1 VKVYLDM
8 CSLKRPFDD
17 QNQSRTWIETQAV
30 IRILDA
36 FHRGRCA
43 VVNSD
48 ALLYENSRNP
58 KPVRRNRVGVLL
70 NSFGRPVA
78 GTAAVTRRAIEIRS
92 FGIPDMDALHL
103 AMAEKAGCV
112 YFITCDEAL
121 LRRTRHMEMGL
132 VVTSPTVFVEEND
145 V

>member
-1 VKVYLDM
+1 M

-17 QNQSRTWIETQAV
+17 QNQSRVWIETQAV

-36 FHRGRCA
+36 FHQGRCA

-48 ALLYENSRNP
+48 ALVYENSQNP

-70 NSFGRPVA
+70 NSFGRPA
-78 GTAAVTRRAIEIRS
+78 ARTAAVTKRAMEIRL

-103 AMAEKAGCV
+103 ALAEKAGCG
-112 YFITCDEAL
+112 YFITCDEDL
-121 LRRTRHMEMGL
+121 LRRTRHVETEL